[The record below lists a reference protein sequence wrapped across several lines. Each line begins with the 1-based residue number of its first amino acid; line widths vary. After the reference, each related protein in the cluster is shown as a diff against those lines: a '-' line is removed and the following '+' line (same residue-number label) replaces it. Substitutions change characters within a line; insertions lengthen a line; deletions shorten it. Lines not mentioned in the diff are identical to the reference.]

1 MSDDFSE
8 NIRKPS
14 HWLRILFMV
23 GFIIALYVT
32 GIILLVVVI
41 AQAVFSLVTG
51 GDNRNLRGLG
61 ANLTAFVR
69 ETLLFLTYNSDRK
82 PFPFAPFPVVDDDD
96 EEAEDPEEDRQED
109 RQEERDRAPGAAQET
124 AGPASSSMNT
134 ESAGPAEP
142 EEAGPEESEEP
153 RTSAPAAPD
162 GTDTDG
168 SDTRDE
174 PRKDEPR
181 KDGGES
187 S

>member
-61 ANLTAFVR
+61 ANLTAYVR
-69 ETLLFLTYNSDRK
+69 ETLLFLTYNSDGK
-82 PFPFAPFPVVDDDD
+82 PFPFAPFPVVDDGK
-96 EEAEDPEEDRQED
+96 EE
-109 RQEERDRAPGAAQET
+109 GA
-124 AGPASSSMNT
+124 
-134 ESAGPAEP
+134 AGPAEP
-142 EEAGPEESEEP
+142 EDAGTQEPEPERPRESD
-153 RTSAPAAPD
+153 PA
-162 GTDTDG
+162 GMDTHG
-168 SDTRDE
+168 GETRDE
-174 PRKDEPR
+174 QR
-181 KDGGES
+181 KDGGGS